1 MENENIER
9 NKKGFIKNMR
19 NCIRLLIVV
28 AILAIIVVII
38 FCMKTVVFR
47 DKDGQVTTISESSLE
62 RIIEI
67 GELSTVDYT
76 YNAIAKVY
84 DEEGTTVKYYVAYEG
99 IVTAGIDFEKI
110 NINVDEEQ
118 KKVRII
124 IPDVEIHNVNV
135 DMGTME
141 YIFTKNKYETETIS
155 QEAYKICKQDLQSR
169 VKEERDLYGMAKENA
184 IASVRALFLPWIEQM
199 DKGYTVEVN

>member
-28 AILAIIVVII
+28 IILAIIVVII
-38 FCMKTVVFR
+38 FYMKTAVFR

-76 YNAIAKVY
+76 FNAIARVY
-84 DEEGTTVKYYVAYEG
+84 DEEGSTIKYYVAYEG
-99 IVTAGIDFEKI
+99 TVTAGIDFEKI
-110 NINVDEEQ
+110 SIKVDEEQ

-124 IPDVEIHNVNV
+124 IPDVEIHNINV

>member
-1 MENENIER
+1 MENDNIKR
-9 NKKGFIKNMR
+9 NKKGFIKNIS
-19 NCIRLLIVV
+19 IRLLIVV
-28 AILAIIVVII
+28 IILAIIVVII
-38 FCMKTVVFR
+38 FYMKTAVFR
-47 DKDGQVTTISESSLE
+47 DKDGQVTTISKSSLE

-84 DEEGTTVKYYVAYEG
+84 DEEGSTIKYYVAYEG
-99 IVTAGIDFEKI
+99 TVTAGIDFEKI
-110 NINVDEEQ
+110 SIKVDEEQ

>member
-1 MENENIER
+1 MENDNIKR
-9 NKKGFIKNMR
+9 NKKGFIKNIS
-19 NCIRLLIVV
+19 IRLLIVV
-28 AILAIIVVII
+28 IILAIIVVII
-38 FCMKTVVFR
+38 FYMKTAVFR
-47 DKDGQVTTISESSLE
+47 DKDGQVTTISKSSLE

-84 DEEGTTVKYYVAYEG
+84 DEEGSTIKYYVAYEG

-110 NINVDEEQ
+110 SIKVDEEQ

-124 IPDVEIHNVNV
+124 IPDVEIHNINV

-169 VKEERDLYGMAKENA
+169 VKEETDLYGMAKENA
-184 IASVRALFLPWIEQM
+184 IASVRALFLPWIDQM